1 MKLHQI
7 VRVARAQSFVLRQGA
22 TEAPKASD
30 WIANKN
36 KKEPPKTGD
45 PHPKGGVILYR
56 NSVQGVREALP
67 FLVNEGIRI
76 GRVIKL
82 GKPDPGQKY
91 LVEVYKPGSNSM
103 IQEESGD
110 WVLKPNQGTP
120 GAIVVHVE
128 GDQMTW
134 TGDVFATFDEALFAS
149 SEIGV

>member
-7 VRVARAQSFVLRQGA
+7 VRVSRAKTHFLRQGA
-22 TEAPKASD
+22 VETPKPSD
-30 WIANKN
+30 WIANKQ

-56 NSVQGVREALP
+56 NSVAGVRQALP
-67 FLVNEGIRI
+67 FLVNEGVRI
-76 GRVIKL
+76 GRVMKL

-103 IQEESGD
+103 VQEDGGD
-110 WVLKPNQGTP
+110 WVLKPNQGVP
-120 GAIVVHVE
+120 GALVVYVD
-128 GDQMTW
+128 GDQLTW
-134 TGDVFATFDEALFAS
+134 TGETYGSFDEALFAS